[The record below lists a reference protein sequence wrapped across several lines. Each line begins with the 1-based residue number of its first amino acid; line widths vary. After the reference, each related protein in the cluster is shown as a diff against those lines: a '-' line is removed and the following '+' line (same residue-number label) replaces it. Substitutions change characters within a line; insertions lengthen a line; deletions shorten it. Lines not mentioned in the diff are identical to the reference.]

1 MSWTMSHRN
10 YVVIPGQVPSTR
22 CRHIGSRYRHT
33 RHPLTSPLDVRS
45 LSCCRHCLFRKHF
58 FSSAGN
64 FPLPPV
70 KRRHTSVTS
79 RGRLCHDDTAALRTS
94 VWTDLT
100 NQNLPFASLLNY
112 APPPP
117 HPHPIQLFSNGIT
130 ETLLLCDPVL
140 AGPLSLE
147 WRLDGSQIS
156 FPVIH

>member
-1 MSWTMSHRN
+1 MSGTMSHRN

-45 LSCCRHCLFRKHF
+45 LICCRHCLFRKHF
-58 FSSAGN
+58 SSSAGN

-79 RGRLCHDDTAALRTS
+79 RGRLCHDDTAAFRTS

-100 NQNLPFASLLNY
+100 NQNLLFASLLNY
-112 APPPP
+112 APPTSPPP
-117 HPHPIQLFSNGIT
+117 HPIVFKWNHRNLIT
-130 ETLLLCDPVL
+130 LWSSP
-140 AGPLSLE
+140 GRPLSLE